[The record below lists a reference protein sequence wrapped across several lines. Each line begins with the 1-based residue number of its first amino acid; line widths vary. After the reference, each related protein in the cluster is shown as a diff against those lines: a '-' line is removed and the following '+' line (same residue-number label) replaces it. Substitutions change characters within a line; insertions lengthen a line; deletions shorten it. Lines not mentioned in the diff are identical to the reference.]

1 MCCQDCDKGEAAIF
15 IRLIYNELRWYL
27 NIVSEDLTRLIGGF
41 VIKKRPIFHFG
52 QFVFSVLI
60 VMGGLAGCSAT
71 DVEDTRGGST
81 ASVSSV
87 TANVGTNAGPVNEI
101 ILDDTLDFSSHL
113 ANNLETY
120 IADNV
125 GDRDSTT
132 NFLAQGEPLAAAD
145 SNNENDVD
153 TDIEITESAET
164 CSGGGTKQLAGVLNL
179 QVFFN
184 SDQGSLSGQ
193 YNIIYTNCVQ
203 TVSLATSNGTCS
215 VEVLLTGAIVNDIS
229 IDFTELSEFDP
240 DIFETRNQVTTSSP
254 LTFANGTG
262 ATQQVTYDF
271 DLYIN
276 SRLSSPDIDG
286 DLTFDGDSYD
296 VVAVSDFIGTST
308 TSVICP

>member
-1 MCCQDCDKGEAAIF
+1 MA
-15 IRLIYNELRWYL
+15 
-27 NIVSEDLTRLIGGF
+27 
-41 VIKKRPIFHFG
+41 
-52 QFVFSVLI
+52 
-60 VMGGLAGCSAT
+60 GGLARCSAA
-71 DVEDTRGGST
+71 DVEDTSGGSS

-87 TANVGTNAGPVNEI
+87 TANVGTNAGPTNEI
-101 ILDDTLDFSSHL
+101 ILDDVLGFSAHL

-120 IADNV
+120 ISDNV
-125 GDRDSTT
+125 GNRDTAT
-132 NFLAQGEPLAAAD
+132 NFLAQGEPSAAAD

-153 TDIEITESAET
+153 SDIEITESAES

-184 SDQGSLSGQ
+184 SDQGSLAGE

-215 VEVLLTGAIVNDIS
+215 VDVQLTGVVINDVS
-229 IDFTELSEFDP
+229 IDFTELNENDP
-240 DIFETRNQVTTSSP
+240 DIFETRNNATTSSP

-262 ATQQVTYDF
+262 STQQVTYDF

-286 DLTFDGDSYD
+286 ELTFDGDPYD

-308 TSVICP
+308 TAVICP